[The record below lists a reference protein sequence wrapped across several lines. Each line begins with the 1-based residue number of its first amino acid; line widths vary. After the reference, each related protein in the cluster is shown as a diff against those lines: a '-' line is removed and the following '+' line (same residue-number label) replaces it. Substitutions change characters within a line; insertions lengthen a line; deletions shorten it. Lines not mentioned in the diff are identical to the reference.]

1 MATRQ
6 KSAAGAAM
14 DGAYHSCS
22 CGATFES
29 TEDLLAHARE
39 EHGLSPA

>member
-6 KSAAGAAM
+6 QSATGAAM
-14 DGAYHSCS
+14 DGSYHSCS
-22 CGATFES
+22 CGATFDS
-29 TEDLLAHARE
+29 TEELLAHARE